1 MLAEIDRISDV
12 IDRVVPDALE
22 FLALVQGFK
31 GMIAEEDINA
41 VLLVASGFI
50 DFAVDGFHEL
60 DEGKGIAKRTAAGAI
75 CQFRTQ

>member
-31 GMIAEEDINA
+31 SMIAEEDINA

-50 DFAVDGFHEL
+50 DFTVDGFHEL
-60 DEGKGIAKRTAAGAI
+60 DEGKRIAKGTAGGPI
-75 CQFRTQ
+75 CQFRVQ